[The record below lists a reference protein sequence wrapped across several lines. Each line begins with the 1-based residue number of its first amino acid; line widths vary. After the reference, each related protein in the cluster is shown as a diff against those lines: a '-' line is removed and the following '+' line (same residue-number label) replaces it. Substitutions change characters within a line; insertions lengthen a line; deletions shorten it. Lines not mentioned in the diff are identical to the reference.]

1 MDIIYKNLF
10 ERYNIIYI
18 IVNIFYIST
27 LTFYVVL
34 EDDIFN
40 KYYVM
45 FLFIPIYVNYYTT
58 YLKDLVNISIFINFI
73 YIFTKLIFMV
83 TYFNYDKQNRE
94 NERNYIIYS
103 VVLYLLYLIEIMN
116 MLHFYFTIYVYKSK
130 YIDIN
135 NN

>member
-1 MDIIYKNLF
+1 METIHKNLF
-10 ERYNIIYI
+10 EKYNIIYI
-18 IVNIFYIST
+18 ITNIFYIST
-27 LTFYVVL
+27 LAFYVVL

-45 FLFIPIYVNYYTT
+45 FLFVPIYVNYYTT

-83 TYFNYDKQNRE
+83 TYFNYDKQERE

-103 VVLYLLYLIEIMN
+103 VVLYLLYTIEIMN
-116 MLHFYFTIYVYKSK
+116 MLHFYFTIYVYKNK
-130 YIDIN
+130 YIEIIN
-135 NN
+135 N